1 MMKLLL
7 PLVLAVLGVAGGV
20 GAGLALKPAAHED
33 VRDNPCGEIETTKA
47 EKDGHTGKEDDHG
60 EATEGEHDYIK
71 LNNQFVVP
79 VVNGDLVDSL
89 VVMSLSVEIAPG
101 QRETVYAREPKLRD
115 ALLQVLFDHAN
126 MGGFKG
132 AFTNGNNLD
141 MLRTA
146 LTETARTVLGKS
158 VRSILIVDIAR
169 QDV

>member
-7 PLVLAVLGVAGGV
+7 PLVLGVFGVAGGV

-33 VRDNPCGEIETTKA
+33 VRGNPCGETETAKA
-47 EKDGHTGKEDDHG
+47 ETDGHPEKEDDHG

-146 LTETARTVLGKS
+146 LTETARSVLGGS

>member
-7 PLVLAVLGVAGGV
+7 PVVLAVLGIAGGV
-20 GAGLALKPAAHED
+20 GAGLALKPAAQKD
-33 VRDNPCGEIETTKA
+33 ATISPCGETETVEA
-47 EKDGHTGKEDDHG
+47 AKDGQARKGDDHDDAAEDD
-60 EATEGEHDYIK
+60 HDYIK

-101 QRETVYAREPKLRD
+101 QGETVYEREPKLRD

-141 MLRTA
+141 VLRTA
-146 LTETARTVLGKS
+146 LTETARGVLGPS
-158 VRSILIVDIAR
+158 VHNILITDIAR